1 MMNDAVLA
9 EEGESESDIRLGLA
23 NDERKIFDT
32 ENSLFA

>member
-9 EEGESESDIRLGLA
+9 EGGSESDIRLGLA